1 MNTLRRPWIT
11 PAVLPIGFINAG
23 CTPISWAR
31 YHWQHPVAL
40 SGLSERWEGRNSM
53 GSRPWLQPA
62 AASRLKLAAKTSRA
76 QPAAKG
82 RKAAASRLLA
92 FLRLGL
98 ELTADGEGFE
108 PPVPFG
114 TPVFKTGAI
123 DHSATHPVNVLLDV
137 L

>member
-1 MNTLRRPWIT
+1 
-11 PAVLPIGFINAG
+11 
-23 CTPISWAR
+23 
-31 YHWQHPVAL
+31 
-40 SGLSERWEGRNSM
+40 M

-76 QPAAKG
+76 QPAPNTKTVSSASQPAPKG
-82 RKAAASRLLA
+82 RQAAASRLLA